1 MKYTAKLSRE
11 AAFSLSSVG
20 CYESNRIEYVFLV
33 FDQLS
38 FVH

>member
-11 AAFSLSSVG
+11 AAFSLSFVG